1 MGVSGGFG
9 PTLIGGL
16 ISAMLYGITTL
27 QTYAYYMHCPE
38 DPSITKLIVA
48 TIWTLDTLHVSFT
61 CHVLYYYLITN
72 YGNLASLDYI
82 VWFICLHIRSCFP
95 LIRHG
100 RSFPVSLLVNSL
112 VVTIVQFFFAH

>member
-48 TIWTLDTLHVSFT
+48 TIWTLDTLHVSFI

-82 VWFICLHIRSCFP
+82 VW
-95 LIRHG
+95 
-100 RSFPVSLLVNSL
+100 SFPVSI
-112 VVTIVQFFFAH
+112 TIFL